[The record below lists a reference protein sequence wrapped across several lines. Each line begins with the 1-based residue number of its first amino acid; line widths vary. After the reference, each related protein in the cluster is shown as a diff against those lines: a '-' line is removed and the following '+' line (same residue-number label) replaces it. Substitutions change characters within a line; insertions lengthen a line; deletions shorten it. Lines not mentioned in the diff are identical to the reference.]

1 MRVLMALLILA
12 VAGLAVFAQQ
22 WAERARRPA
31 GAVTPM
37 TNAAT
42 TAAEEKSLSDTEP
55 LVTDVTIGEGA
66 VASNG
71 RRAIVHYTGWL
82 YEPNAPERK
91 GRQFDSSREHGE
103 PFEFEVGGGEG
114 IGRAHV

>member
-1 MRVLMALLILA
+1 MLFR
-12 VAGLAVFAQQ
+12 
-22 WAERARRPA
+22 
-31 GAVTPM
+31 
-37 TNAAT
+37 
-42 TAAEEKSLSDTEP
+42 SEP
-55 LVTDVTIGEGA
+55 LVTDVTIGESA

-103 PFEFEVGGGEG
+103 PFEFEVGGGEVIRG
-114 IGRAHV
+114 WDLGVAGMKVGGRRRLVVPAELGYGARGAGGVIPGGATLVFDVELLEVR